1 MRARMSRP
9 TSSVVRVVE
18 PSSSMSASTAV
29 WIFLAA
35 SSKLSDYYLFYAED
49 KVGYTES
56 ALYSTDINR
65 HNVALTLGLGRD
77 ILARM

>member
-1 MRARMSRP
+1 MSFR
-9 TSSVVRVVE
+9 RHR
-18 PSSSMSASTAV
+18 PSSSRRPITAQAWDSRGV
-29 WIFLAA
+29 LLDLAYQYV

-65 HNVALTLGLGRD
+65 HNVALTLGFRF
-77 ILARM
+77 